1 MIDTDYYYTAKKYAE
16 SEIKIKGSKFLA
28 YLFKVRSV
36 EEALQ
41 KLEETRKINY
51 DANHNCFAYII
62 GESGDDFRYSDDGE
76 PSGSAGK
83 PIYMAIQKYEL
94 SDILVVVT
102 RYFGGIKLGVGG
114 LVRAYGDSAESALKI
129 VQKQKVHIT
138 RKISVNCNYEDV
150 SLLKRLIDEFAV
162 SFTEEYTDSVRFEIN
177 LYRSQSEEFSRKLF
191 DSSHGRLE
199 TNTILDYDK
208 FYGN

>member
-1 MIDTDYYYTAKKYAE
+1 MIDTDYYYTAEKYAE

-28 YLFKVRSV
+28 YLFKVHSA
-36 EEALQ
+36 EEASQ
-41 KLEETRKINY
+41 KLEEIRKINY

-83 PIYMAIQKYEL
+83 PIYMAIQKYKL

-102 RYFGGIKLGVGG
+102 RYFGGTKLGVGG

-138 RKISVNCNYEDV
+138 RKISVNCKYEDV

-162 SFTEEYTDSVRFEIN
+162 SFTENYTDSVRFEIN
-177 LYRSQSEEFSRKLF
+177 LYRSKSDEFSGKLF

-199 TNTILDYDK
+199 TNTILDYEK
-208 FYGN
+208 LYGI